1 MSSNL
6 QTLPVRQS
14 QLRFGTPLRSRRLA
28 WAGKASI
35 LICGCLLAAC
45 GKEETSKAPD
55 AATKAKSQPAS
66 ESKLDAAIADAFK
79 PAADQSVESTSAA
92 ALKDQA
98 ETILS
103 RYPGKNAA
111 ELLNVPEVNEKLR
124 NALQKL
130 GQDKALQA
138 RIQSS
143 VELAGQIKGLE
154 GATRLDLDVTKY
166 DQPRTSRMLQA
177 VMSEDPKQIV
187 SFLTGE
193 IGEAVPDLS
202 YGGAERAPNGVS
214 IVPDP
219 TKAAAPAKTDLP
231 E

>member
-14 QLRFGTPLRSRRLA
+14 QLRFGTLLRSRRLA

-35 LICGCLLAAC
+35 LVCGCLLAAC
-45 GKEETSKAPD
+45 GKEETPNAPE
-55 AATKAKSQPAS
+55 AAAKAKSQAS
-66 ESKLDAAIADAFK
+66 SEPKLDAAIADAFK
-79 PAADQSVESTSAA
+79 PAADQSVDSTPTA

-103 RYPGKNAA
+103 KYPGKNAA

-154 GATRLDLDVTKY
+154 GATKLDLDVTKY

-177 VMSEDPKQIV
+177 VLSEDPKQIV

-193 IGEAVPDLS
+193 IGEAVPDIS

-214 IVPDP
+214 IVPAP